1 MQGSQRAY
9 ARHRGCSHVAVKK
22 AVDTGRILDAVGPD
36 GKIDFERADILWSE
50 NTNAVKRAATGGG
63 EKTRDKNSR
72 KPKGE
77 TIPAVPVV
85 TAQEKKEPTPA
96 ENLDGPVGE
105 LSMSKAQALKANF
118 SAQREKLKFEE
129 ESGSKVDAKEVRF
142 HAFTRGRQARDMIMG
157 AAPTIAALV
166 FGLPD
171 IGQTTM
177 VLDQELRRLASEI
190 ADAADKPL

>member
-1 MQGSQRAY
+1 MRGSQREY
-9 ARHRGCSHVAVKK
+9 ARHRGCSHVAVGK
-22 AVDTGRILDAVGPD
+22 AIRVGRIVEALGPD
-36 GKIDFERADILWSE
+36 GKIDFERADTLWAE
-50 NTNAVKRAATGGG
+50 NTNAVKQASTGGG
-63 EKTRDKNSR
+63 EKTRERSSTR
-72 KPKGE
+72 QSAE
-77 TIPAVPVV
+77 ARAPAPTKVEQPRAEQAA
-85 TAQEKKEPTPA
+85 AQQ
-96 ENLDGPVGE
+96 ENTGAI
-105 LSMSKAQALKANF
+105 SMLRAQTMKAAF

-157 AAPTIAALV
+157 AAPSIAAMV

-190 ADAADKPL
+190 ADAAEKPL